1 MKRIL
6 IGLGTVVCAV
16 SVFAQGQIAFNTR
29 VLGTLVV
36 PVYGLQVG
44 DSTLGLQGQSSA
56 GVPAGTATYT
66 GPLLT
71 GTGYTAQLFGGPL
84 GTADG
89 ALQPMSPSTAFRT
102 QAALLG
108 FVVTPATAATLNG
121 VAIGSSARIQL
132 RAWDN
137 RGGTVTSWDQ
147 ILADPTIAHG
157 YSLAFD
163 SQPLGGGPTPPPNL
177 IGLTS
182 FNLFQVP
189 EPSVVAL
196 GVLGIGALL
205 VFRRRKN

>member
-1 MKRIL
+1 MKKIL

-44 DSTLGLQGQSSA
+44 NPLEGLQGQSPA
-56 GVPAGTATYT
+56 GVPAGTVAYT
-66 GPLLT
+66 GPLLS
-71 GTGYTAQLFGGPL
+71 GTGYSAQLFGGAL
-84 GTADG
+84 GTADD
-89 ALQPMSPSTAFRT
+89 ALRPMSPATTFRT

-108 FVVTPATAATLNG
+108 FVVTPATAATLDG
-121 VAIGSSARIQL
+121 VAVGSSARIQM

-147 ILADPTIAHG
+147 VLLDPSIPRG

-163 SQPLGGGPTPPPNL
+163 SAPLGGGPTPPPNL

-189 EPSVVAL
+189 EPSVIAL
-196 GVLGIGALL
+196 GVLGVGALL
-205 VFRRRKN
+205 LFRRRKN